1 MTNETR
7 WFLRLLVSCERWFA
21 CIYHYVIRVCFYTAR
36 SLGFISHLV
45 WYLGLVPLL
54 IYAYSYHNRFWIT
67 LLGFPPNQSSSY
79 ESTPVAPSWLYW
91 SSYIQQLEKNKS
103 ASGIIVLLKTPT
115 KYRQFFPTFF
125 VKTSDFQLVFNF
137 EQTEQLPYLEKI
149 VRWLIYW

>member
-1 MTNETR
+1 MTNEIR

-21 CIYHYVIRVCFYTAR
+21 CIYHYVIRACFYTAR
-36 SLGFISHLV
+36 TLGFISHLV

-54 IYAYSYHNRFWIT
+54 ILRVFLPQSFLNHPPWVSSESEQLLWIDA
-67 LLGFPPNQSSSY
+67 
-79 ESTPVAPSWLYW
+79 VAPSWLYW
-91 SSYIQQLEKNKS
+91 SSYIQQLKKNKS

>member
-1 MTNETR
+1 MTNEIR

-21 CIYHYVIRVCFYTAR
+21 CIYHYVIRACFYTAR

-54 IYAYSYHNRFWIT
+54 ILRVFLPQSFLNHPPWVSSESEPLLWIDARSAE
-67 LLGFPPNQSSSY
+67 LAVLII
-79 ESTPVAPSWLYW
+79 LYPTVK
-91 SSYIQQLEKNKS
+91 KNKS